1 MKYKSYTTL
10 KSELL
15 SDPEVKAE
23 YVRLEPEYK
32 LIEQIIRKRIQKSLT
47 QSQLAKLAGTKQSAI
62 SRLESGSYNP
72 SLNFLQ
78 KISRALN
85 SQLQI
90 TLN

>member
-10 KSELL
+10 KRELL

-78 KISRALN
+78 KISHALN

-90 TLN
+90 ILN